1 VSSRSNY
8 LVKSPRNVY
17 YFQIR
22 TPKRIIS
29 LFNYPKSHYRKSLQT
44 KDFKTALRLSKR
56 IWLMYDKLA
65 QDTFQSVE
73 SYTTAMK
80 LLDAFINEEIITPED
95 D

>member
-1 VSSRSNY
+1 
-8 LVKSPRNVY
+8 
-17 YFQIR
+17 
-22 TPKRIIS
+22 
-29 LFNYPKSHYRKSLQT
+29 
-44 KDFKTALRLSKR
+44 
-56 IWLMYDKLA
+56 MYDKLA